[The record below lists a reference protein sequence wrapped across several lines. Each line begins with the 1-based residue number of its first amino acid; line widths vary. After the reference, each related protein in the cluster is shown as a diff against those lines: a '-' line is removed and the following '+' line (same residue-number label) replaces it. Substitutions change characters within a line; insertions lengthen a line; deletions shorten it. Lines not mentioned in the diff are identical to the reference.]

1 MHVPRSCPAGA
12 TGAEATFTA
21 NGDHVTNPSVN
32 VRLTDVGAELPSLP
46 ASASTLVVGLTSN
59 NLDWH
64 GLADVVPGGTTN
76 VLVWRGP
83 ETCRLGQ
90 DVERRELMAFGL
102 VDHHLLVAGGRSLG
116 GGQVPN
122 TYVADLTTGIT
133 KRLAF
138 GLGLRR
144 ANATVTTFA
153 SPGAPRGL
161 ASGLVAGGED
171 PDTGIP
177 LASAEIYVP
186 HPDDEDDVGDFD
198 PVRIDLPEPRSEHGA
213 VTLVSGET
221 LLVGGRGTNGI
232 LRTMEIVDP
241 VSRRARTQGVAI
253 LEVARLRPDVLRL
266 ATGEIIV
273 SGGVDASGS
282 PVGRIERF
290 SSDASTASKRSLDL
304 ANGSPR
310 AIAPL
315 DSGGAIVVVRP
326 PVPTPA
332 GFGTVAVI
340 SSEGAFDFATPIDPA
355 QLGALRLFPGANG
368 APVLW
373 TGSRWLRWS
382 GWNDAFEDLPDAPG
396 TGPALT
402 AIANGD
408 PGLALWLE
416 DRGAAGLNIS
426 GFRFATRTPYDA
438 VPASLLVDGPAPLV
452 PDRLTTTADGAR
464 LRFDARLGLL
474 LTANATAFL
483 PDLTFADFDLDVD
496 VTAAPASVVL
506 RQASGTELAV
516 GGASCA
522 FGQTATRSLAIAR
535 RGRTVS
541 VSADGAAARACPN
554 ELPAG
559 ARIAIG
565 LRGSQG
571 VGLSGAR
578 NLRIVRR

>member
-1 MHVPRSCPAGA
+1 MPRSCPAGA

-46 ASASTLVVGLTSN
+46 ATASTLVVGLTSN

-64 GLADVVPGGTTN
+64 GMADVVHGGTTN

-144 ANATVTTFA
+144 ANATITTFA
-153 SPGAPRGL
+153 APGDPRGL
-161 ASGLVAGGED
+161 SSGLVAGGED

-177 LASAEIYVP
+177 IASAEVYVP
-186 HPDDEDDVGDFD
+186 RVGADDDVGDFEPD
-198 PVRIDLPEPRSEHGA
+198 RIDLAEPRSEHGA

-221 LLVGGRGTNGI
+221 LLVGGRGPNGV
-232 LRTMEIVDP
+232 LRTMQIVDP

-253 LEVARLRPDVLRL
+253 LEVARLRPDVIRL
-266 ATGEIIV
+266 ATGEIVV
-273 SGGVDASGS
+273 SGGVDATGT

-290 SSDASTASKRSLDL
+290 SSDASVASKRSLDL
-304 ANGSPR
+304 ASGSPR
-310 AIAPL
+310 AIVPL
-315 DSGGAIVVVRP
+315 DSGGALVVVRP

-340 SSEGAFDFATPIDPA
+340 SSEGAFDFATSIDPA

-382 GWNDAFEDLPDAPG
+382 GWKNAFDDLPDAPG
-396 TGPALT
+396 TGPALA
-402 AIANGD
+402 AIASGD

-416 DRGAAGLNIS
+416 DRGAAGLNIT

-438 VPASLLVDGPAPLV
+438 VPGPLLVAGPEPLV

-464 LRFDARLGLL
+464 LRFDETLGLL

-496 VTAAPASVVL
+496 VTAAAATVVL
-506 RQASGTELAV
+506 RQPSGAELAV

-522 FGQTATRSLAIAR
+522 FGQGATRSLAITR
-535 RGRTVS
+535 RGRIVS
-541 VSADGAAARACPN
+541 VSADGTAARACPN
-554 ELPAG
+554 DLPAG